1 MDKHVSSDHGHSLV
15 DSLESTKPVKSP
27 KTKASKTALK
37 RKNLMNNKGKKKI
50 YRPTMINDGDTI
62 DRDVE
67 IVESLLTD
75 TDEEQINGTDEK
87 DTDWGKFNKYYPK
100 LIVYQRNLSRGRPS
114 TTDQK
119 APGHVTFN
127 RTF

>member
-1 MDKHVSSDHGHSLV
+1 
-15 DSLESTKPVKSP
+15 
-27 KTKASKTALK
+27 
-37 RKNLMNNKGKKKI
+37 MNNKGKKKI
-50 YRPTMINDGDTI
+50 YRPTMISDGDTI

-100 LIVYQRNLSRGRPS
+100 LIAYQRNLSTGRPS